1 MSTPKKNTKKPTAE
15 VMDKFTEENGTAKVV
30 GHRAF
35 ACDKDGNVHEA
46 TPEEMANAKVAHI
59 IIAAKSDNGIEVAAT
74 YECHIKN
81 FGNGN
86 IGLAIRTS
94 DTLDDVEIDNPDPHE
109 IGDGSGVKNTKI
121 TLVGRGNPL
130 GAAFALVNCY
140 RAYGTPFGQ
149 AFSHR
154 LVRMELDKETKFWQ
168 GLFVPAMTIAA
179 M

>member
-1 MSTPKKNTKKPTAE
+1 MSTPKKNAATKKAE
-15 VMDKFTEENGTAKVV
+15 TTTEQVV

-46 TPEEMANAKVAHI
+46 TPEEMANAKAAHI
-59 IIAAKSDNGIEVAAT
+59 TVASKSDTGAVTAT
-74 YECHIKN
+74 TYDCHIKN

-94 DTLDDVEIDNPDPHE
+94 DTLDDTEIDNPDAQKVDE
-109 IGDGSGVKNTKI
+109 GTGVKNDKI

-130 GAAFALVNCY
+130 GAAFALVMCY

-154 LVRMELDKETKFWQ
+154 LVRMELDKDTKAWH

>member
-1 MSTPKKNTKKPTAE
+1 MSTPKKSTKKPATE
-15 VMDKFTEENGTAKVV
+15 FTETGDGTTKVV
-30 GHRAF
+30 GHRAYT
-35 ACDKDGNVHEA
+35 CDKDGNVHEA
-46 TPEEMANAKVAHI
+46 TPEEMANAKAAHI
-59 IIAAKSDNGIEVAAT
+59 TIASKGDKGIDVFAT
-74 YECHIKN
+74 YDCFIRN
-81 FGNGN
+81 YDNGN

-94 DTLDDVEIDNPDPHE
+94 ETLEDTEADNPNPQTLD
-109 IGDGSGVKNTKI
+109 DGSGVKNTKI

-154 LVRMELDKETKFWQ
+154 LVRMELDKDTKTWQ
-168 GLFVPAMTIAA
+168 GLFVPAMTIAT